1 VLSGASSNKAVRGPL
16 LGELVVKLATI
27 EDGESDVFR
36 ATIGVPSI
44 DFGIKGRSHFGDS
57 GDREGKLVR
66 DLSEMDDAELDM

>member
-36 ATIGVPSI
+36 ATIGVPS
-44 DFGIKGRSHFGDS
+44 HFGDS